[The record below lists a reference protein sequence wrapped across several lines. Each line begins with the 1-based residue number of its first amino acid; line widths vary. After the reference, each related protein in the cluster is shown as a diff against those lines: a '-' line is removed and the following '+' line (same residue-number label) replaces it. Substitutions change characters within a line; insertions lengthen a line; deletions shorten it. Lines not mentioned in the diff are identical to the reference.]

1 MKEEVLVP
9 FLFYRIQ
16 VNKLICQ
23 SRLACGRY
31 YLLLKVDTLLTG
43 RGMTSDEIQ
52 IDVT

>member
-16 VNKLICQ
+16 ANKLICQ
-23 SRLACGRY
+23 SRLACGLC
-31 YLLLKVDTLLTG
+31 YLLLKVDTSLTG
-43 RGMTSDEIQ
+43 RRMTSDEIQ